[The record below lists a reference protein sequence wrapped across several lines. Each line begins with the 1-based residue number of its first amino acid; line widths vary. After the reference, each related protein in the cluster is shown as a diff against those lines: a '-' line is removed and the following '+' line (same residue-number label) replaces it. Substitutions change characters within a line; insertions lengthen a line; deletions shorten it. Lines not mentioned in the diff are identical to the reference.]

1 MRYLIGIGH
10 YYSGDDAVGARVVEE
25 VAARG
30 LEEQFR
36 AINLSANSLNLI
48 SYLVPETEAILIVDS
63 ARMGLQPGDVR
74 FFGPEQVET
83 AKNLPGIST
92 HEGDVLKVIELA
104 RAMRYVVPKLRFM
117 GIEPEIIESG
127 TGLSRT
133 LLENLD
139 AYVAAAVNELKHM

>member
-10 YYSGDDAVGARVVEE
+10 YYSGDDAIGSRVVEE

-30 LEEQFR
+30 LEEEFR

-48 SYLVPETEAILIVDS
+48 SYLVPETQAILIVDS

-74 FFGPEQVET
+74 FFAPEQVET

-104 RAMRYVVPKLRFM
+104 RAMTCVVPKLRFM
-117 GIEPEIIESG
+117 GIEPETVESG
-127 TGLSRT
+127 AGLSRA
-133 LLENLD
+133 LLQKLD
-139 AYVAAAVNELKHM
+139 AYVAAAVNELKRM